1 MEAQARGEDG
11 WRTEL
16 ARRLAV
22 SALMPEEL
30 SDAAELMI
38 CGGLLP

>member
-1 MEAQARGEDG
+1 MEAQAQGEDR
-11 WRTEL
+11 WHAEL
-16 ARRLAV
+16 ARRQAV
-22 SALMPEEL
+22 SALMPEGL